1 MKCEVMIEDE
11 PIIVGGT
18 QAFAVHIGDEV
29 GLITPETYS
38 ALRASSDAESLP
50 EKAIEVGMRVRTLKA
65 TTCAGVQVFK
75 TGTICIVGCI
85 VADDYCP
92 YRLDY
97 GTDGDWFWYSRDM
110 FEVIPDTEICVG
122 DIVKTNAGSVAV
134 VTHVDELESTA
145 TLLFA
150 TGYHSKYCTK
160 NLYYTGKHCFH
171 IDEVFDMLCADS
183 ESDDEED

>member
-1 MKCEVMIEDE
+1 MKCEVTIEDE

-38 ALRASSDAESLP
+38 ALRSDSDAESEGLP
-50 EKAIEVGMRVRTLKA
+50 DVEVGTRVRTLKA
-65 TTCAGVQVFK
+65 TTHSGTHLFEV
-75 TGTICIVGCI
+75 GTICIVGCT
-85 VADDYCP
+85 AGDDAYP

-134 VTHVDELESTA
+134 VTHVDEQENTA
-145 TLLFA
+145 ILLFA
-150 TGYHSKYCTK
+150 TGHTNRYLTK
-160 NLYYTGKHCFH
+160 NLYYTGKHCFC
-171 IDEVFDMLCADS
+171 IDEIFDRLCEDFK
-183 ESDDEED
+183 SDDEED